1 LHHGNFQLKTG
12 VAHVTYFN
20 VSGKL
25 KSVDELKAIAVQ
37 ARASGKKI
45 VFTNG
50 CFDLLHRGHLHTLR
64 EAKACGDI
72 LIVGLNSDR
81 SVKGLKGAGRPILS
95 ESDRAELIGA
105 LEMVD
110 YVVLFDEADPS
121 DLIAALIPDVLAK
134 GGDWGPDKI
143 VGSDIVEQNGGRVAV
158 IPYLKGFSTTEI
170 IERIKG

>member
-1 LHHGNFQLKTG
+1 LNHRNFQLKSRG
-12 VAHVTYFN
+12 AHVTHLS
-20 VSGKL
+20 VPGKL
-25 KSVDELKAIAVQ
+25 KTVEELKAITAQ
-37 ARASGKKI
+37 ARASGKKN

-64 EAKACGDI
+64 SAKACGDI
-72 LIVGLNSDR
+72 LIVGINSDR
-81 SVKGLKGAGRPILS
+81 SVRGLKGAGRPIFSQS
-95 ESDRAELIGA
+95 ERAELIGA

-110 YVVLFDEADPS
+110 YVVLFDEADPYN
-121 DLIAALIPDVLAK
+121 LIAALIPDVLAK

-158 IPYLKGFSTTEI
+158 IPYLQGFSTTEI